1 MSHHQT
7 NAYKQ
12 TRVKTAGQ
20 GQIIVMLYDE
30 AVKQIDIAIQLLNE
44 KTRQFDRVNNA
55 ILKAR
60 DIITELMVSLDMEQ
74 GGEFA
79 SQIFSVYQWFNE
91 QLMEG
96 NLKKASSPLVRVRDM
111 MIDIRSAWNQIALKT
126 NIEGQNSKRGVNI
139 AG

>member
-1 MSHHQT
+1 MSHYQT

-30 AVKQIDIAIQLLNE
+30 AVKQIDIAISLLSE
-44 KTRQFDRVNNA
+44 KTKKLDKVNNA

-96 NLKKASSPLVRVRDM
+96 NIKKESSHLIQVRDM
-111 MIDIRSAWNQIALKT
+111 MIDIREAWSKIAGKT
-126 NIEGQNSKRGVNI
+126 STESGHKERGVNI